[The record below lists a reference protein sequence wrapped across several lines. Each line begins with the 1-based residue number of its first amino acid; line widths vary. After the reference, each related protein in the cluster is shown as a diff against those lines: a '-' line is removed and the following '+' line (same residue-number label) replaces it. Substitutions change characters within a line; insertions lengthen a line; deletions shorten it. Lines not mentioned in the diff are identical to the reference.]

1 MTVLQLY
8 PPPQLHCGILGP
20 GNDTMR
26 KLEEFFP
33 QEIEQFYTRHHIKGS
48 GPGGQFNGP
57 TIKKIFENHNGKLD
71 QLHDIVS
78 KHGEEYELFIKHLA
92 NLGALNN
99 AVNKKTLD
107 KELVGEI
114 LADLGRIF
122 QELQEKFNVSMPLKM
137 HVILHHYQDFFEL
150 SGETLLSY
158 SDEVTEAMHSQIRL
172 FEDAHRY
179 INNKKGSDSHA
190 RMQHRS
196 TVHLNSVNIGE
207 F

>member
-1 MTVLQLY
+1 MYVS
-8 PPPQLHCGILGP
+8 
-20 GNDTMR
+20 
-26 KLEEFFP
+26 E
-33 QEIEQFYTRHHIKGS
+33 S
-48 GPGGQFNGP
+48 
-57 TIKKIFENHNGKLD
+57 TISHERPKKFQK
-71 QLHDIVS
+71 
-78 KHGEEYELFIKHLA
+78 K
-92 NLGALNN
+92 LGALNN

-137 HVILHHYQDFFEL
+137 HVILHHYQDFFDL

-158 SDEVTEAMHSQIRL
+158 SDEITEAMHSQIRL

-179 INNKKGSDSHA
+179 INNQKGSSSHA